1 MASFNNPVDARM
13 WGDERFR
20 SLTQAQPNAQTLWMY
35 ILTGP
40 HNRGLPGLYNV
51 GAGEM
56 SEVLGWQPGDICGTA
71 HELTTGDN
79 PMLVADWRARV
90 LLVPK
95 VFAYRAPASST
106 NLSAW
111 VRPFDAIPE
120 SPLKALWLAR
130 LAAHCW
136 GRNLAMYEAFRAS
149 FAAQVAVVE
158 ADTGN
163 TIGAAYGVDGGDN
176 SAPESPPG
184 VGGPLDVD
192 SNNANPNAT
201 ARGTS
206 PASVP
211 PEALAAVD
219 LLAMLMA
226 ENDPKA
232 KIPAPG
238 SALYG
243 KWVADVDRLHR
254 IDGRGWTEIEAVVR
268 WCQGDSFWKANIL
281 SASKLRE
288 KFSTLVMQM
297 GRRTGVTGRN
307 AAEFQRAMGR
317 SRRP

>member
-1 MASFNNPVDARM
+1 
-13 WGDERFR
+13 
-20 SLTQAQPNAQTLWMY
+20 
-35 ILTGP
+35 
-40 HNRGLPGLYNV
+40 
-51 GAGEM
+51 M

-71 HELTTGDN
+71 HELTSGDN

-136 GRNLAMYEAFRAS
+136 GRNLAMYEAFRAL
-149 FAAQVAVVE
+149 FASQVAVVE

-163 TIGAAYGVDGGDN
+163 TIGAAYGVGSGDN
-176 SAPESPPG
+176 LVPGPPPW
-184 VGGPLDVD
+184 VGGPPDVD
-192 SNNANPNAT
+192 NPNPNPNAT
-201 ARGTS
+201 ATATS

-211 PEALAAVD
+211 PEALGVVD
-219 LLAMLMA
+219 LLVMLMT

-232 KIPAPG
+232 KTPAPG
-238 SALYG
+238 SAHYG
-243 KWVADVDRLHR
+243 KWCADVDRLHR
-254 IDGRGWTEIEAVVR
+254 IDDRDWTEIEAVVR

-288 KFSTLVMQM
+288 KFATLVMQM
-297 GRRTGVTGRN
+297 GRRTGVAGRN

-317 SRRP
+317 ARR